1 MADGGNS
8 VRLTKTAVDA
18 AQPRA
23 KPYRLWDSALRG
35 FGLKVTPAGAKTYI
49 ATYRAGTGRKA
60 PQREYTIGKHGT
72 VTPDQAREVAQRV
85 LSEARLGSDPQ
96 FARKASRDELTVA
109 QLCEQYLAEGTSTKK
124 SSTLATDRSRIDS
137 HIKPLLGKRTISSV
151 TAGDVERFMRDIAKG
166 KTAKDPVKVR
176 KGVVSHVKGGKGT
189 ASRTVGLLGGIF
201 TYAVKHKLL
210 ADNPVRGVERYKDN
224 QSTRFLSAKELG
236 QLGDALAE
244 AERDGRNRLGLAV
257 IRLLATTGARK
268 SEIEALRWQEV
279 DFEISALRL
288 RDSKTG
294 AKLVPIGAP
303 ALAVLSDLAQQA
315 EADHAAAVAKAEA
328 EGGEAPARSAYVF
341 PASRGAVAHW
351 VGTDK
356 LWRKVR
362 SAAQLPDVRLH
373 DLRHTFASLA
383 IGAAGGGNSL
393 AMIGKLLGHADVK
406 TTARYAHL
414 ADDPLR
420 QAAERISA
428 AAAAGL
434 AGQAGEV
441 VDIREAR
448 QGRGR

>member
-1 MADGGNS
+1 MSDSGNGTK
-8 VRLTKTAVDA
+8 LTKRVVDA
-18 AQPRA
+18 AKPSA
-23 KPYRLWDSALRG
+23 KPYRLWDSEVRG
-35 FGLKVTPAGAKTYI
+35 FGLKVTPAGSKTYI

-72 VTPDQAREVAQRV
+72 VTPEQAREEAQRV
-85 LSEARLGSDPQ
+85 LSAVRLGADPQ
-96 FARKASRDELTVA
+96 ASRKALRAEMTVA
-109 QLCEQYLAEGTSTKK
+109 DLCDHYLAEGTGTKK
-124 SSTLATDRSRIDS
+124 ASTLATDRGRIDA
-137 HIKPLLGKRTISSV
+137 HIKPLLGKRTISAV
-151 TAGDVERFMRDIAKG
+151 TSGDVERFMRDVAAG
-166 KTAKDPVKVR
+166 KTAKGPVKVGQR
-176 KGVVSHVKGGKGT
+176 AVSHIRGGKGT

-201 TYAVKHKLL
+201 SYAVKHKLR
-210 ADNPVRGVERYKDN
+210 ADNPVRGVSRYKD
-224 QSTRFLSAKELG
+224 SKSERFLSAKELAR
-236 QLGDALAE
+236 LGEALAE
-244 AERDGRNRLGLAV
+244 AERDGRNRLGLAI

-303 ALAVLSDLAQQA
+303 ALAVLAELAKQA
-315 EADHAAAVAKAEA
+315 EADHAAAVAEAEA
-328 EGGEAPARSAYVF
+328 KGGKAPARSPYVF
-341 PASRGAVAHW
+341 PAGRGAAGHW
-351 VGTDK
+351 VGTGK
-356 LWRKVR
+356 LWTKVR

-406 TTARYAHL
+406 TTQRYAHL
-414 ADDPLR
+414 ADDPVR
-420 QAAERISA
+420 QAAERIAA

-434 AGQAGEV
+434 AGQAAEV

>member
-23 KPYRLWDSALRG
+23 KPYRLWDSEVRG

-60 PQREYTIGKHGT
+60 PQREYTIGKHG
-72 VTPDQAREVAQRV
+72 VLTPEKARTEAMRI
-85 LSEARLGSDPQ
+85 LSEARLGADPQ
-96 FARKASRDELTVA
+96 ASRKALRAEMTVA
-109 QLCEQYLAEGTSTKK
+109 DLCDHYLAEGTGTKK
-124 SSTLATDRSRIDS
+124 PSTLATDRSRIDS
-137 HIKPLLGKRTISSV
+137 HIKPLLGKRPISSV

-201 TYAVKHKLL
+201 TYAVKHKLR
-210 ADNPVRGVERYKDN
+210 ADNPVRGVERYKDS

-244 AERDGRNRLGLAV
+244 AERDGSNRLGLAV

-328 EGGEAPARSAYVF
+328 AGGEAPSRSAYVF

>member
-1 MADGGNS
+1 MADASNR
-8 VRLTKTAVDA
+8 VKLTKRTVDA
-18 AQPRA
+18 ALPGERL
-23 KPYRLWDSALRG
+23 YRLWDSSLTG
-35 FGLKVTPAGAKTYI
+35 FGLKVTPAGAKTYVAI
-49 ATYRAGTGRKA
+49 YRAGSGRKA
-60 PQREYTIGKHGT
+60 PQREYTIGKHGAW
-72 VTPDQAREVAQRV
+72 TPEKARERAEEV
-85 LSEARLGSDPQ
+85 LSAARQGSDPQ

-109 QLCEQYLAEGTSTKK
+109 QLCEQYLVEGTGTKK

-166 KTAKDPVKVR
+166 KTATDPVKVR
-176 KGVVSHVKGGKGT
+176 KGVVSQVKGGKGT

-201 TYAVKHKLL
+201 TYAVKHKLR
-210 ADNPVRGVERYKDN
+210 ADNPVRGVARYRDN
-224 QSTRFLSAKELG
+224 KSERFLSAKELG

-303 ALAVLSDLAQQA
+303 ALAVLSDLAQRA

-328 EGGEAPARSAYVF
+328 AGGEAPARSAYVF